1 MADEIKNEI
10 IKTMTDVEFSPM
22 VLDEDTSLNEYQKI
36 SFDGIASLGSA
47 FAQIPQ
53 AFRTVTSTVS
63 GGQQLYTLNM
73 RGLTGTVS
81 SLGGDGV
88 NMLTGVFN
96 ESGLIGNAVYNPVTN
111 PSMITTM
118 PINPAM
124 LCMSVALMGIEKK
137 LDAIQQT
144 QQQILSFLEQKEESV
159 LKGNLKFLSDVLNNY
174 KYNYDNERYKTN
186 MHVKALDIKQ
196 VSEQDAIFYKK
207 QISDLVNKKSLVH
220 VNQQTDKLLADV
232 QNKFKYYKLALYQF
246 AFSSFLEI
254 MLLENFDHEYLE
266 KIAKTI
272 NEQSI
277 EYKMFYT
284 ECYDKIENN
293 AKTSV
298 ESVLLKG
305 LSKATKAAGETVAK
319 VPVISKSQIDEGL
332 IAGGDK
338 LRQLGNKKAEKA
350 MDQFRENKADEVMI
364 FAESIKNVDTLYN
377 SPMRILFDD
386 SNFYIKSIAQA

>member
-1 MADEIKNEI
+1 
-10 IKTMTDVEFSPM
+10 
-22 VLDEDTSLNEYQKI
+22 
-36 SFDGIASLGSA
+36 
-47 FAQIPQ
+47 
-53 AFRTVTSTVS
+53 
-63 GGQQLYTLNM
+63 M

-96 ESGLIGNAVYNPVTN
+96 ESGLVGNAVYNPVTN

-124 LCMSVALMGIEKK
+124 LCMSVALMGIERK

-159 LKGNLKFLSDVLNNY
+159 LKGNLKFLTDVLNNY
-174 KYNYDNERYKTN
+174 KYNYDNERYKN
-186 MHVKALDIKQ
+186 SMAIKALDIKQ
-196 VSEQDAIFYKK
+196 VSEQDAIFYKT
-207 QISDLVNKKSLVH
+207 QISDLVNKRSIVH
-220 VNQQTDKLLADV
+220 VNQQTDKLLSDV

-254 MLLENFDHEYLE
+254 MLLENFDHNYLE
-266 KIAKTI
+266 KIARTI
-272 NEQSI
+272 NELSI
-277 EYKMFYT
+277 EYKIFYT
-284 ECYDKIENN
+284 ECYDKIEHN

-338 LRQLGNKKAEKA
+338 LRQLGNKKAEKT

-364 FAESIKNVDTLYN
+364 FAENIKNVDTLYN
-377 SPMRILFDD
+377 SPIRILFDD
-386 SNFYIKSIAQA
+386 SNIYIKSIAQA

>member
-1 MADEIKNEI
+1 MPDEVKNEI
-10 IKTMTDVEFSPM
+10 IKTITDVEFTPM
-22 VLDEDTSLNEYQKI
+22 TLEEDTSLNEYQRI
-36 SFDGIASLGSA
+36 SFDGLASLGSA

-53 AFRTVTSTVS
+53 AFRTASS
-63 GGQQLYTLNM
+63 SLGGGQQLYTLNM
-73 RGLTGTVS
+73 RGLEGTLS
-81 SLGGDGV
+81 SLGGDGI
-88 NMLTGVFN
+88 NMLTGVYN
-96 ESGLIGNAVYNPVTN
+96 ETGLIGNAVYNPVVN
-111 PSMITTM
+111 PSMVTTM

-174 KYNYDNERYKTN
+174 KYNYDNERYKN
-186 MHVKALDIKQ
+186 SMAIKALDIKQ
-196 VSEQDAIFYKK
+196 VSEQDAIFYKQ
-207 QISDLVNKKSLVH
+207 QISDLVGKKSLLH
-220 VNQQTDKLLADV
+220 VNQQTDKLLSDV
-232 QNKFKYYKLALYQF
+232 QRKFKYYKLALYQF

-254 MLLENFDHEYLE
+254 MLLENFDHVYLE
-266 KIAKTI
+266 KIAKKI

-277 EYKMFYT
+277 EYKIFYT
-284 ECYDKIENN
+284 ECYNKIEYN
-293 AKTSV
+293 AQTSV

-319 VPVISKSQIDEGL
+319 VPVIGKSQIDEGL

-338 LRQLGNKKAEKA
+338 LQKLGNRKAEKT

-364 FAESIKNVDTLYN
+364 FAENIKNVDTLYN

-386 SNFYIKSIAQA
+386 SNIYIKSIAQA